1 MAKLTVNNLSNSGID
16 IEKIISKLVEVKS
29 IPINEL
35 KDTNT
40 LISKKIKLMQDFLAQ
55 LKEFQDLTK
64 SLYDYRSPFDEKKG
78 LSSNE
83 SILKVIASRNADI
96 GKRNIKVL
104 QIAKS
109 ERISSDLISSTEKI
123 DKVSFTITSGDTTKK
138 VIFNGG
144 SILDFVNEIKKQ
156 AGDIVN
162 ISIVNKDKD
171 NIYITI
177 ESKNEGIKNKLIFSE
192 EAYPILEKL
201 GFFIKSTKT
210 DKIFSLNDFGILKDQ
225 NTTITNNNI
234 ILNKIST
241 VVVDFQEKIKNF
253 DNVKITFDI
262 NKTETK
268 PQSGASVFS
277 EEAIVE
283 GINVENISVESDPL
297 FTDKPAEP
305 VIKGPLQIKV
315 IGEKGEKI
323 ITIENPQKGFTIE
336 KNNLNIGEITKIE
349 ILNTSNDQYKIE
361 NFKVEALKTKEG
373 YEAKNIL
380 QNAQNSIIEIDGIRL
395 EKSTNKIDDVIKG
408 VTLELKKESNEEVQ
422 INIENNYDF
431 IKEKIIEWVG
441 KYNNIIKFIK
451 EEMSTDKGEDGKVK
465 GNFTGD
471 ITLMMLHNTLQK
483 TMSNFYPAEGKINLL
498 SQLGISTGKPGTIP
512 QEKGGFLEIDEER
525 LDKALRENIGDV
537 KKFFGFDS
545 DNDLLP
551 DSGLGVRMYNVM
563 FSMTDFG
570 KGAIRQRI
578 EYFTKTYEG
587 NKKRIETLTTK
598 LEDYRDNLI
607 YKFSTMEQLVSTLKS
622 QGQYLSN
629 YFSSLQNTG
638 KNQ

>member
-16 IEKIISKLVEVKS
+16 VEKIISKLVEVKS
-29 IPINEL
+29 IPINDL

-40 LISKKIKLMQDFLAQ
+40 LISKKIKLMQDFLSQ

-78 LSSNE
+78 FSSNE
-83 SILKVIASRNADI
+83 SILKVIASRNADL
-96 GKRNIKVL
+96 GKKNIKVI
-104 QIAKS
+104 QTAKS
-109 ERISSDLISSTEKI
+109 ERFSSDLLSPT
-123 DKVSFTITSGDTTKK
+123 DKVDRVSFTITSGDTTKK

-144 SILDFVNEIKKQ
+144 SIIDFVNEIKKQ

-171 NIYITI
+171 NLYIVI
-177 ESKNEGIKNKLIFSE
+177 ESKNEGIKNKLVFSE

-201 GFFIKSTKT
+201 GFYVKSTKT
-210 DKIFSLNDFGILKDQ
+210 DKILFLNDFQIIKDE
-225 NTTITNNNI
+225 NSSI
-234 ILNKIST
+234 INSNLIMNKKSNVII
-241 VVVDFQEKIKNF
+241 DFANKVINF
-253 DNVKITFDI
+253 DNVKISFDI
-262 NKTETK
+262 NKIETK
-268 PQSGASVFS
+268 TQGGASVFA
-277 EEAIVE
+277 EAAIVE
-283 GINVENISVESDPL
+283 GIEVNDINVESDPL
-297 FTDKPAEP
+297 FKDKPAEP

-315 IGEKGEKI
+315 IGEIGEKI
-323 ITIENPQKGFTIE
+323 LTIENPQKGIILD
-336 KNNLNIGEITKIE
+336 KNELQIGEIKKLE
-349 ILNTSNDQYKIE
+349 IVNTSNDQYKIE
-361 NFKVEALKTKEG
+361 NFKVEALKTKDG
-373 YEAKNIL
+373 YEPKNIL
-380 QNAQNSIIEIDGIRL
+380 QNAQNSIIEVDGIRL

-408 VTLELKKESNEEVQ
+408 VTLELKKASDEEVQ
-422 INIENNYDF
+422 INIDNDYDF

-525 LDKALRENIGDV
+525 LDKALRENITDV

-563 FSMTDFG
+563 VGMTDFG

-578 EYFTKTYEG
+578 DYFTKTYEG
-587 NKKRIETLTTK
+587 NKRRIETLTTK
-598 LEDYRDNLI
+598 LEDYRDSLI

-629 YFSSLQNTG
+629 YFNAMQTNN